1 LQIKTLVPGRQ
12 ATFVFTITN
21 TGNVPDAFTMRG
33 DDDTML
39 TPTYF
44 HGRTNVTAAV
54 LAGTFVTRPRSPG
67 RAFKIKL
74 EVHLSPE
81 AVSGDTYQ
89 IALYA
94 TSVGDPSTGW
104 DRAFGR
110 VNV

>member
-1 LQIKTLVPGRQ
+1 LQIKTLLPGRQ
-12 ATFVFTITN
+12 TRFVFTITN
-21 TGNVPDAFTMRG
+21 TGNVRDSFTIRG

-39 TPTYF
+39 GVKYF
-44 HGRTNVTAAV
+44 AGRTNVTAAV
-54 LAGTFVTRPRSPG
+54 LAGTFVTTPRSPG
-67 RAFKIKL
+67 RAVKINL
-74 EVHLSPE
+74 EVQLSPD